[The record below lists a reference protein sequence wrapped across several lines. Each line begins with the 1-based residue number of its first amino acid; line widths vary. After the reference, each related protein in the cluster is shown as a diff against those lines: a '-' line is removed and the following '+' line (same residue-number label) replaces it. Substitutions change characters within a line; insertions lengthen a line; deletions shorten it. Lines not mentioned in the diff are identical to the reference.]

1 MRRLALL
8 ALFAVPWT
16 VLFAPGGT
24 TLVFPWGL
32 VNPATGHVTTLAD
45 YLLVYTAGLP
55 QRLLAWPVSVLLY
68 LAGVASAFAGRF
80 EDRRVTG
87 GLLVIAGASNA
98 VFASGFV
105 RRGGQ
110 VVPLGTLLLWAAA
123 WWFYRTDLRGSL
135 DRR

>member
-1 MRRLALL
+1 VRRLALL
-8 ALFAVPWT
+8 ALFVVPWT
-16 VLFAPGGT
+16 ILVAPGGT

-32 VNPATGHVTTLAD
+32 ANPATGNVTTLAD
-45 YLLVYTAGLP
+45 YLFVYTAGLP
-55 QRLLAWPVSVLLY
+55 QRLLAWPVAVLLY

-110 VVPLGTLLLWAAA
+110 VVPLGTLLLWATA
-123 WWFYRTDLRGSL
+123 WWLYRSDLRGAL
-135 DRR
+135 DRE